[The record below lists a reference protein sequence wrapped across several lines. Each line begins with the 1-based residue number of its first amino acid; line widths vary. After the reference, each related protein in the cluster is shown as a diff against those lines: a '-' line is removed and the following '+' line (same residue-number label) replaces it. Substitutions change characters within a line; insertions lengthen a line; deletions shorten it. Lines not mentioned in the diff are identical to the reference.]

1 MFRNANNTVTSFL
14 DQYLIVGG
22 NGIET
27 EVFQFIKS
35 NSTTNYGK
43 LTGQRYD
50 SVGGILDDIP
60 ILCGGNRPPYNG
72 GYNDCITYENSTWEP
87 SHLLTEHRSY
97 SAGVQINDTSFWIL
111 GGGDSSYLN
120 STEFIIKDNS
130 NGISG
135 PTLPYNM
142 SKTCAVKLS
151 EKEIFVIG
159 GVSYKGILTEVWIY
173 NPQKDFE
180 RKPGPSLHQ
189 SRQQHSCGILRD
201 GEKSQ
206 IVVAGGYG
214 MSIGSDNRTSL
225 HSGLNTVEIYDP
237 IDKAWHFGNCF

>member
-1 MFRNANNTVTSFL
+1 MFRNTNNTVTSFL

-72 GYNDCITYENSTWEP
+72 GYNDCISYENSTWDS

-225 HSGLNTVEIYDP
+225 HSGLNSVEIYDP
-237 IDKAWHFGNCF
+237 IDKEWHFGKCF